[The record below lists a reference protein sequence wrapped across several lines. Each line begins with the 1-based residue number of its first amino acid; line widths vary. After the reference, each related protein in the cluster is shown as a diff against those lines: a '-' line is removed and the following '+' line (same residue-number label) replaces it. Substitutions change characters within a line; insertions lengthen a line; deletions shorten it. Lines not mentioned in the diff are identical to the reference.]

1 MSTSQMDLQH
11 AADSTTA
18 KVSARILM
26 PIMIG
31 VLTLLVS
38 MLGWL
43 MVRFVNTFDAAQ
55 LELRQAQGA
64 VGIQVNQ
71 IDKKV
76 DLMTQRVD
84 QMLIRQVDQN
94 TGSIKEHSQRL
105 DRIERAVKLPGVA
118 V

>member
-1 MSTSQMDLQH
+1 MDLQH
-11 AADSTTA
+11 AANSDTA

-26 PIMIG
+26 PIMVG

-38 MLGWL
+38 MLSWF
-43 MVRFVNTFDAAQ
+43 MVRFVNSYDDSQ
-55 LELRQAQGA
+55 IELRQAQNA
-64 VGIQVNQ
+64 VGSQVNQ

-94 TGSIKEHSQRL
+94 TGAIKEHAQRI
-105 DRIERAVKLPGVA
+105 DRIERAVKLP
-118 V
+118 

>member
-1 MSTSQMDLQH
+1 MDLQN
-11 AADSTTA
+11 AANSDVA

-38 MLGWL
+38 MLSWF
-43 MVRFVNTFDAAQ
+43 MVRFVNSYDDSQ
-55 LELRQAQGA
+55 IELRQAQNA
-64 VGIQVNQ
+64 VGSQVNQ

-94 TGSIKEHSQRL
+94 TGAIKEHSQRL
-105 DRIERAVKLPGVA
+105 DRIERAVKLP
-118 V
+118 

>member
-1 MSTSQMDLQH
+1 MDLQN
-11 AADSTTA
+11 AANSDAA

-38 MLGWL
+38 MLSWF
-43 MVRFVNTFDAAQ
+43 MVRFVNSYDDSQ
-55 LELRQAQGA
+55 IELRQAQNA
-64 VGIQVNQ
+64 VGSQVNQ

-105 DRIERAVKLPGVA
+105 DRIERAVKLP
-118 V
+118 

>member
-1 MSTSQMDLQH
+1 MDLQN
-11 AADSTTA
+11 AANSDVA

-38 MLGWL
+38 MLSWF
-43 MVRFVNTFDAAQ
+43 MVRFVNSYDDSQ
-55 LELRQAQGA
+55 IELRQAQNA
-64 VGIQVNQ
+64 VGSQVNQ

-105 DRIERAVKLPGVA
+105 DRIERAVKLP
-118 V
+118 